1 MLRAVRRTAPPA
13 KTEPSLRV
21 IPGGRAVEDDPPPAV
36 DIAQAL
42 RGARTRRRISL
53 ERAAADTRISRK
65 ALAALEGTGPAEG
78 LPDPP
83 YDRYFL
89 KEYARY
95 LAVDPEPLI
104 SALDRREDRE
114 PGPRLG
120 LLLVEPAPRRWPAV
134 AVAAAGVATLAVLV
148 FLGLTSNR
156 PLTLAESDAAAPPA
170 PPAAVRPD
178 SPSGGSG
185 GGTPVPGIRA
195 VLRFTA
201 PCWVQ
206 ATVDGNVVMTETVP
220 EGEVLRMRAE
230 RRLDLIL
237 GNAGGLRLTIN
248 GNAVTSGDA
257 GEVVRLSFVWKNGRL
272 RPV

>member
-1 MLRAVRRTAPPA
+1 MLRTVRRTAPA
-13 KTEPSLRV
+13 MKEDPSVRV
-21 IPGGRAVEDDPPPAV
+21 IPGGRAAQDDQPPAV

-42 RGARTRRRISL
+42 RVARTDRRISL

-65 ALAALEGTGPAEG
+65 ALTALEGAGPAED
-78 LPDPP
+78 LPEPP

-104 SALDRREDRE
+104 SSLDRRADRE

-134 AVAAAGVATLAVLV
+134 AVAVASVAAVAVLLL
-148 FLGLTSNR
+148 LGLTSNR
-156 PLTLAESDAAAPPA
+156 PRPIVESDVVAPPA
-170 PPAAVRPD
+170 PPAAVQPVD
-178 SPSGGSG
+178 PTQSAG
-185 GGTPVPGIRA
+185 GGTPSGIRA
-195 VLRFTA
+195 ALRFTA
-201 PCWVQ
+201 SCWVQ

-220 EGEVLRMRAE
+220 EGKILRLRAE

-248 GNAVTSGDA
+248 GKAVGTGDA
-257 GEVVRLSFVWKNGRL
+257 GEVVRLSFVWKDGRL

>member
-1 MLRAVRRTAPPA
+1 MLRAVRRTAPPT

-21 IPGGRAVEDDPPPAV
+21 IPGGHAVEDDAPPAV
-36 DIAQAL
+36 DIARAL

-65 ALAALEGTGPAEG
+65 ALAALEGTGPAED
-78 LPDPP
+78 LPEPP

-114 PGPRLG
+114 PEPRLG
-120 LLLVEPAPRRWPAV
+120 LLLVEPAPRRWHAV
-134 AVAAAGVATLAVLV
+134 AVAMACVATVAVLIV
-148 FLGLTSNR
+148 LGLTSNR

-170 PPAAVRPD
+170 PPAAVQPQD
-178 SPSGGSG
+178 PSGGSG
-185 GGTPVPGIRA
+185 GGASTGIRA

-220 EGEVLRMRAE
+220 EGKIIRLRAE

-248 GNAVTSGDA
+248 GKAVATGDA
-257 GEVVRLSFVWKNGRL
+257 GEVVRLSLVWKNGRL